1 MNSWRALVSSVD
13 RSAVVDG
20 ESLLKYVFNAQ
31 DGSEELF
38 DLRADPKETINL
50 ATKPA
55 HSRSVAR
62 LRAALVKQY
71 QREGRG
77 EGARALRAAS
87 QRPSPAPRTAHCY
100 TPHGL
105 LRW

>member
-77 EGARALRAAS
+77 EGWVQMGKLVWPRRRQATGQNYPS
-87 QRPSPAPRTAHCY
+87 QSRT
-100 TPHGL
+100 
-105 LRW
+105 RR